1 MSRRDRRPGIFERA
15 PVINAIIAVL
25 AVFCIGLLIAEFW
38 YAKHPHFGFDGWFG
52 FYPAAGFLAYCFIV
66 LSAKALRPL
75 LRRGEDYYGEADPD
89 EGDLEESVSRKHH
102 HD

>member
-1 MSRRDRRPGIFERA
+1 MSRDSHTPGLFERPA
-15 PVINAIIAVL
+15 VINTIIGIL
-25 AVFCIGLLIAEFW
+25 GVFCLALLIAEFF

-52 FYPAAGFLAYCFIV
+52 FYPAAGFIAYCFIV

-89 EGDLEESVSRKHH
+89 EEDLEHSIGREHH
-102 HD
+102 HE

>member
-1 MSRRDRRPGIFERA
+1 MSDTPDSPGFFERPA
-15 PVINAIIAVL
+15 VIYTLIGVL
-25 AVFCIGLLIAEFW
+25 ALLCAGLIAAEFL

-52 FYPAAGFLAYCFIV
+52 FYPLAGFLAYCFIV

-89 EGDLEESVSRKHH
+89 EEDLEDSFGREHEH
-102 HD
+102 E